1 MREIPSKDMK
11 LEVRFGEF
19 LLDSRGGLV
28 SLNGYAVKLQPQPLR
43 MLELLVERAPEVVTR
58 EELGDHVWG
67 AGVHVELDASL
78 NYCIRQIR
86 LALRDSAGEPRYVE
100 TLPKQG
106 YRLLAE
112 VERGEPVAE
121 VAEVVELP
129 PTVSLEAGEAGGRRR
144 LWVAAAVVWCA
155 VLIAGAGWWFARRQV
170 QADAA
175 IRSLAVLP
183 LENLSGDSGEDYF
196 ADGLTDE
203 LITEL
208 ASLPNLRVVS
218 RTSAMVE
225 KGSHKTLREIAG

>member
-112 VERGEPVAE
+112 VERGG
-121 VAEVVELP
+121 
-129 PTVSLEAGEAGGRRR
+129 AGCGGCRGGGVTSYCEFGGRRGWWTPKVVGGGGCGVVCGSDRRSR
-144 LWVAAAVVWCA
+144 LVVCAQASAGGCGDPLAGGAAA
-155 VLIAGAGWWFARRQV
+155 GEPFGRQ
-170 QADAA
+170 
-175 IRSLAVLP
+175 R
-183 LENLSGDSGEDYF
+183 
-196 ADGLTDE
+196 
-203 LITEL
+203 
-208 ASLPNLRVVS
+208 
-218 RTSAMVE
+218 
-225 KGSHKTLREIAG
+225 